1 MGVKVSIKA
10 KRNSTRRY
18 RSPLI
23 STALPSTTLR
33 DRTTPVAERSRSAKV
48 HQLSDSRNT
57 GCKLV
62 SCGQKSTKICSN
74 RSNRIFCL
82 ICCLFDFSRSGF
94 LKISH

>member
-23 STALPSTTLR
+23 STVLPSTTLR

-48 HQLSDSRNT
+48 HQPNGAEAPNIYVFAQNKR
-57 GCKLV
+57 KV
-62 SCGQKSTKICSN
+62 
-74 RSNRIFCL
+74 
-82 ICCLFDFSRSGF
+82 
-94 LKISH
+94 

>member
-10 KRNSTRRY
+10 KRNSTRKY

-57 GCKLV
+57 GCK
-62 SCGQKSTKICSN
+62 
-74 RSNRIFCL
+74 FCVL
-82 ICCLFDFSRSGF
+82 RTEIHQNMLKLF
-94 LKISH
+94 K